1 MKRVYVNVE
10 CNILNN
16 GQELPS
22 VIFWP
27 DGQHRWNIEKV
38 LHVKK
43 QDKIGQEG
51 FRYTIVIGSAEK
63 YIYRNNTGWYVIPT
77 ELRR

>member
-1 MKRVYVNVE
+1 MKRVYVNVG
-10 CNILNN
+10 CTILPN

-27 DGQHRWNIEKV
+27 DGKHIWRIEKV

-43 QDKIGQEG
+43 QDKVGQEG
-51 FRYTIVIGSAEK
+51 FRYTIVIGGAEK
-63 YIYRNNTGWYVIPT
+63 YIYRNGTGWYVVPT
-77 ELRR
+77 A